1 MRLSTLFSRVR
12 SIALPVVL
20 LVSVIGTALVG
31 AAGSKWS

>member
-1 MRLSTLFSRVR
+1 MKLSTLISRIR
-12 SIALPVVL
+12 TIALPAVL